1 MLAARLAERDMILLT
16 DWEAADK
23 LNQVDVTLPPETV
36 WTATAWGLADFM
48 DLLGI
53 AEAAQFLNAAENYP
67 SGPFILFCR
76 LVEQGKFD
84 MSRPSSRAI
93 IDLSVKQG
101 ILTNDQATTI
111 LNASRL
117 TKHPTWAAYHKVHV
131 DARAVGLAR
140 GGK

>member
-48 DLLGI
+48 DLMGI

-67 SGPFILFCR
+67 ADRSFCSVG
-76 LVEQGKFD
+76 L
-84 MSRPSSRAI
+84 SSRASSTCRGRRRGR
-93 IDLSVKQG
+93 L
-101 ILTNDQATTI
+101 LTCRYSR
-111 LNASRL
+111 AS
-117 TKHPTWAAYHKVHV
+117 
-131 DARAVGLAR
+131 
-140 GGK
+140 